1 MTSTPSNTIPLAANK
16 TAYLQSQ
23 ESVWRVQSG
32 QVEVFYMEVD
42 KEGKAKSPRT
52 YFFTAQTGDVIFS
65 LQTAKMDNRGFV
77 LLAVSNQATLE
88 EIPQTV
94 FYEKLKIGDSAD
106 SVKSLERWIDHVSEG
121 IKSGNPPRNYQVIEG
136 NQTYQIAKN
145 TIVFPKKGLTWVA
158 LKEGDFYL
166 YGKDKINAKEWQYA
180 PISNKLW
187 LKAGDKTSKIQTF
200 DSSAMASMTELSDV
214 LNVFQEYALQR
225 IIEREKVLQL
235 EESQRLKEKMAL
247 DDVTME
253 SSLEGLANILEKEK
267 ADDFSDHAV
276 GKPLLTACQI
286 VGEEIG
292 IEIQEPEYVD
302 KETKSDNP
310 LFAIAKASKVRTRQV
325 ILRSK
330 WWTEESGHLVAFMGE
345 EKRPVALIQKSPTQ
359 YVLKD
364 PSTKKSKVV
373 TAKVAAEIDPL
384 AYMFFMPFDEKLD
397 TVGKVWKFAV
407 KGLHKELGWILLT
420 AFIGSV
426 LGLFTPILSAVLYDS
441 VIPQADRDF
450 LLEVIGLMVILLLVR
465 TLLSLSK
472 SVLLL
477 RFELKTNL
485 NVQGALM
492 DHLLRLPV
500 SFFQQFTAGD
510 LTNRALSI
518 NSIRTMLSGVVLTA
532 VLGGAFSVV
541 NLLLLFYYSSTL
553 AWVGIALALIA
564 IGFIVFIGLL
574 NLRYSR
580 KVAALNG
587 EIQGTLFEFISGI
600 TKIRVAGA
608 EKRVFA
614 VWAEKFA
621 RLKKLGFQIGEQ
633 QNYLSA
639 FNTAFPQFTNI
650 LFFFF
655 IYYII
660 TQAAITGNSTAFS
673 VGVFMAFVTAFH
685 QFLGS
690 CLNMGYA
697 LITSLSI
704 VPIYERVKPIL
715 EAEPESK
722 VGSEDPGELSGEI
735 EMNHVHFRYEEDSP
749 LVLKDVSFQIKAGEM
764 VAFVGPSGSGKST
777 IMRLLLD
784 FEQAESGSVYYDGLE
799 LNALDSEAVRQQI
812 GVVLQHGSLMA
823 GDIYKNIVGTSKLTL
838 EDAWEAA
845 KMAGLEADIKEM
857 PMGMHT
863 VISEGAGT
871 FSGGQKQRLMIARAI
886 VHKPRILLMDEATS
900 ALDNRTQKI
909 VTESLERLQAT
920 RIVIAHRLST
930 IMNADRI
937 YVLKDGEIV
946 QSGNFEEL
954 MQKEG
959 LFKELAERQLA

>member
-1 MTSTPSNTIPLAANK
+1 MNIKHPDTIPLAANK
-16 TAYLQSQ
+16 TAYLQKT
-23 ESVWRVQSG
+23 EAVWLVKSG
-32 QVEVFYMEVD
+32 QVEVFYIELD
-42 KEGKAKSPRT
+42 KEGNAKSPRT
-52 YFFTAQTGDVIFS
+52 YFFTAETGDLVFS
-65 LQTAKMDNRGFV
+65 LQTSKADNQGIV
-77 LLAVSNQATLE
+77 LLAVSNQAELE
-88 EIPQTV
+88 EIPQTT
-94 FYEKLKIGDSAD
+94 FYSKIPTHTAWQ
-106 SVKSLERWIDHVSEG
+106 KSLERWIDHVSEG
-121 IKSGNPPRNYQVIEG
+121 IKSGNPPRHYQVIEG
-136 NQTYQIAKN
+136 KQSYQLTKN
-145 TIVFPKKGLTWVA
+145 TIVFPKKGLTWVQ
-158 LKEGDFYL
+158 LEEGDFYL
-166 YGKDKINAKEWQYA
+166 YGNDKIISKEWLCV

-187 LKAGDKTSKIQTF
+187 LKTGENSSKIQTF
-200 DSSAMASMTELSDV
+200 STQDIASTPNLQTTI
-214 LNVFQEYALQR
+214 NAFQKYALELIVRQD
-225 IIEREKVLQL
+225 KVLQL
-235 EESQRLKEKMAL
+235 QESQRLKEKMAL
-247 DDVTME
+247 DEVTME
-253 SSLEGLANILEKEK
+253 SSLGRLTKILEKEEV
-267 ADDFSDHAV
+267 DEFLINAV
-276 GKPLLTACQI
+276 GNPLLAACQI

-292 IEIQEPEYVD
+292 IDIQEPQYTD
-302 KETKSDNP
+302 KEAKSDNP
-310 LFAIAKASKVRTRQV
+310 LFVIAKASKVRTRQV
-325 ILRSK
+325 ILRGK
-330 WWTEESGHLVAFMGE
+330 WWTEESGHLIAFMGE

-359 YVLKD
+359 YVVKD
-364 PSTKKSKVV
+364 PSKKKSQLV
-373 TAKVAAEIDPL
+373 TAKIAAEIDPL
-384 AYMFFMPFDEKLD
+384 AYMFFVPFDEKLD
-397 TVGKVWKFAV
+397 TVGKVWKFSI
-407 KGLHKELGWILLT
+407 KGLRKELNWILFT

-441 VIPQADRDF
+441 VIPQADRGF
-450 LLEVIGLMVILLLVR
+450 LLEIVGLMIILLLVR
-465 TLLSLSK
+465 TLLNLSK
-472 SVLLL
+472 SLLLL

-518 NSIRTMLSGVVLTA
+518 NSIRTMLSSTVLTA
-532 VLGGAFSVV
+532 VLGGVFSVV
-541 NLLLLFYYSSTL
+541 NLLLLFYYDSTL
-553 AWVGIALALIA
+553 AWVGIFLALAA

-574 NLRYSR
+574 NLRFSR
-580 KVAALNG
+580 RIAHLYG

-608 EKRVFA
+608 EKRVFG

-621 RLKKLGFQIGEQ
+621 RLKKMGFRLGEQ

-655 IYYII
+655 IYYIV
-660 TQAAITGNSTAFS
+660 TTATTVGNSATFS

-690 CLNMGYA
+690 CLNMGHA
-697 LITSLSI
+697 LITTLSI
-704 VPIYERVKPIL
+704 IPIYERVKPLL

-722 VGSEDPGELSGEI
+722 ASSEDPGELSGEI
-735 EMNHVHFRYEEDSP
+735 EMNHVHFRYEEDGL
-749 LVLKDVSFQIKAGEM
+749 LVLNDVSFQIKAGEM

-777 IMRLLLD
+777 VMRLLLD
-784 FEQAESGSVYYDGLE
+784 FEQAEAGSVYYDGLD
-799 LNALDSEAVRQQI
+799 LNALDSAAVRRQI

-937 YVLKDGEIV
+937 YVLEAGEIV
-946 QSGNFEEL
+946 QTGTFEEL
-954 MQKEG
+954 MKKEG
-959 LFKELAERQLA
+959 LFKELAKRQLS